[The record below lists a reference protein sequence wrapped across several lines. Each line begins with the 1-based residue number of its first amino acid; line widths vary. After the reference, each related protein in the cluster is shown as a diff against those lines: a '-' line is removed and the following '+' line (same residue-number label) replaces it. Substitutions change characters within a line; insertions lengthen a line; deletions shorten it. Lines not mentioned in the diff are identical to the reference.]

1 MKRICINCGKEIGF
15 IQSILNNKCCSYKCD
30 MEAEELS
37 QVRNRDEWEAFI
49 ERQNKIKERE
59 RINKRKKYNK
69 DNKEIKEN
77 VKEDKKEN
85 VKKEEGNTDISE
97 NCPF

>member
-1 MKRICINCGKEIGF
+1 MKRICINCGKEINF

-37 QVRNRDEWEAFI
+37 QVRNRDEWKVFI

-69 DNKEIKEN
+69 DNKEIKEI
-77 VKEDKKEN
+77 KEIKEN
-85 VKKEEGNTDISE
+85 VKKEEDNTDISE